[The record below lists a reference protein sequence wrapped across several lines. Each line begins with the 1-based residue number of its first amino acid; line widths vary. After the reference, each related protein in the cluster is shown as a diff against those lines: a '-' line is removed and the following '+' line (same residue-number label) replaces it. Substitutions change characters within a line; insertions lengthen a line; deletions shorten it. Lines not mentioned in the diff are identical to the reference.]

1 MVVKKH
7 GSSYMFPGMGYRDN
21 YIDVKSPDAFRRFST
36 KLYSY
41 LKTAV
46 EEGFKCIVFICI
58 GTDRSTGDSLGP
70 LVGYKL
76 AGINYSNVYVYG
88 NLDEPVHAKN
98 LNDTIKKIYA
108 THCNPFIVAID
119 ACLGRIENV
128 GCLCIGKGSIK
139 PGSGVKKELL
149 PIGDIYITGIVN
161 FGGVMEILVL
171 QNTRLNL
178 VMKMADVISS
188 AIKHVL
194 FRLEN
199 EKQYKLE
206 R

>member
-1 MVVKKH
+1 
-7 GSSYMFPGMGYRDN
+7 MFPGMEYRDN
-21 YIDVKSPDAFRRFST
+21 YIDVKSPGAFRKFT
-36 KLYSY
+36 NKLYLY
-41 LKTAV
+41 LKAAI
-46 EEGFKCIVFICI
+46 EQGFKCIVFICI

-76 AGINYSNVYVYG
+76 AGINYRNVYVYG

-98 LNDTIKKIYA
+98 LNETIKKVHENHTKPY
-108 THCNPFIVAID
+108 IVAID

-149 PIGDIYITGIVN
+149 PVGDMYITGIVN
-161 FGGVMEILVL
+161 FAGVMEIMVL

-178 VMKMADVISS
+178 VMKMADIISS
-188 AIKHVL
+188 GIRHVL
-194 FRLEN
+194 FRIEN
-199 EKQYKLE
+199 EKEYRAE
-206 R
+206 C